1 MRRKHSRMMAIILST
16 IILAGCSNSSHLSV
30 SQTHSSPSAT
40 AQPRPTA
47 EPLAVSVSPERSC
60 YQQTSKFLNRAV
72 RGCVQPCFFGK
83 TSLLLHNTLE
93 ILPKRGECESFVVW

>member
-47 EPLAVSVSPERSC
+47 EPSQSQFHQSGAVISN
-60 YQQTSKFLNRAV
+60 YTTSRTIPIGL
-72 RGCVQPCFFGK
+72 
-83 TSLLLHNTLE
+83 SM
-93 ILPKRGECESFVVW
+93 PK